1 MLAVAD
7 RPYTDAPGW
16 RRVFGDGL
24 TLGLF
29 FPLEGYWKDAPTMTG
44 QEALA
49 RRAEELGFAAL
60 WVRDVPLRD
69 PTFGDLGQ
77 VYDPWVWLGWIAAQT
92 RDIALATGAIALPLR
107 HPLHVAKA
115 AASVDRLSGGRLLL
129 GIASGDRAVE
139 FPAFGRDVAVRGE
152 ELRESLAVIR
162 RALGEDS
169 PVIASRWGRLEG
181 ADLVP
186 KPTTRELPVL
196 VAGGAAQTLPW
207 IAAHAHG
214 WITWPRPVEKQR
226 ELVRA
231 WRSAAAAAA
240 PGAPRPLAQALYVDL
255 VADRDRPPW
264 PIQLGFRLGR
274 DALIAHLRELRDL
287 GVAHVALNLKPCR
300 RPAAEVIEELGEA
313 VLPAV

>member
-1 MLAVAD
+1 MLTVGD

-16 RRVFGDGL
+16 RRTFGAGL

-29 FPLEGYWKDAPTMTG
+29 FPIEGYWKDEPTMAG

-69 PTFGDLGQ
+69 PAFGDLGQ
-77 VYDPWVWLGWIAAQT
+77 VYDPWVWLGWIAAHT

-129 GIASGDRAVE
+129 GVASGDRAVE
-139 FPAFGRDVAVRGE
+139 FPAFGRDPEARGE

-162 RALGEDS
+162 RALGEAS
-169 PVIASRWGRLEG
+169 PVIRSRWGLLEG

-186 KPTTRELPVL
+186 KPTTRELPIL
-196 VAGGAAQTLPW
+196 VAGSGAQTLPW
-207 IAAHAHG
+207 LAAHAHA
-214 WITWPRPVEKQR
+214 WVTWPRPAERQR
-226 ELVRA
+226 EAVRA
-231 WRSAAAAAA
+231 WRAAAAAAA
-240 PGAPRPLAQALYVDL
+240 PGEPRPFAQSLYLDL
-255 VADRDRPPW
+255 VADADRPPW

-274 DALIAHLRELRDL
+274 DALVQHLRELRDA
-287 GVAHVALNLKPCR
+287 GVAHVALNLKPSR
-300 RPAAEVIEELGEA
+300 RPAAEVLEELGAA
-313 VLPAV
+313 VLPAL